1 MTDTLVKIKNLKYS
15 YNKKSL
21 FEMTVKNFSLN
32 KGERLL
38 IHGESGL
45 GKSTFLNLISGSIE
59 AKIGDIEILGNNISN
74 IPGFVKDEIRGNHF
88 GIVFQTFN
96 LLPYISV
103 ENNILL
109 GLIFSKRKRSKI
121 ENIKKEIKV
130 LMQNLSLN
138 YDELKDRKSYQLSIG
153 QQQRVA
159 VARALIGRPE
169 IILADEPTSALD
181 LDNQKI
187 FLDLLFRSLD
197 KDKQGLIMV
206 SHNKDVSKNFSQVKN
221 IKDICELKNV

>member
-1 MTDTLVKIKNLKYS
+1 MSSALVKINNIKYS
-15 YNKKSL
+15 YSDNSV
-21 FEMTVKNFSLN
+21 FEMSIKSFVLE

-38 IHGESGL
+38 IYGESGL

-59 AKIGDIEILGNNISN
+59 SQEGDIEILGKNISTISN
-74 IPGFVKDEIRGNHF
+74 ISKDKIRGDHF

-103 ENNILL
+103 EKNILM
-109 GLIFSKRKRSKI
+109 GLIFSNRKKNKI
-121 ENIKKEIKV
+121 KDINQEIKN
-130 LMQNLSLN
+130 LMKDLSLN
-138 YDELKDRKSYQLSIG
+138 YNELKNRKSYQLSIG

-159 VARALIGRPE
+159 VARALIGKPE

-181 LDNQKI
+181 SDNQKV
-187 FLDLLFRSLD
+187 FLDLLFNSLD

-206 SHNKDVSKNFSQVKN
+206 SHNKNMYKKFTKEKN
-221 IKDICELKNV
+221 IADICEIKNV